1 MRRED
6 LPEISELEEEIDEF
20 ITKMRKARDWEEF
33 KMYRE
38 MALFNINMIRG
49 LQKRS

>member
-1 MRRED
+1 MRHED

-49 LQKRS
+49 LQKR

>member
-1 MRRED
+1 MHPED
-6 LPEISELEEEIDEF
+6 LPEIIELEEEIDEL
-20 ITKMRKARDWEEF
+20 ITKMRKAKDWEEF

>member
-1 MRRED
+1 MHPED
-6 LPEISELEEEIDEF
+6 LPEISELEEEIDGF
-20 ITKMRKARDWEEF
+20 ITKMHEAKDFEEF

-49 LQKRS
+49 LQKK